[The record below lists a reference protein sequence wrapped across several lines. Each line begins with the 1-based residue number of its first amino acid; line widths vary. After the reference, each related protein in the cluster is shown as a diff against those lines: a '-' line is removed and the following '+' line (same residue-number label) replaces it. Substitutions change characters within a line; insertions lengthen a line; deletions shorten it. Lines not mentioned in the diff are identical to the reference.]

1 MLLANKKWSHRC
13 SIGSLTTSC
22 LCVELP
28 YLWQKG
34 WTEAGD
40 FCGFGYSRGRSAS
53 LLLRRPYLVTPPDG
67 MRGLGLGRRGVVCML

>member
-1 MLLANKKWSHRC
+1 M
-13 SIGSLTTSC
+13 TTSC

-67 MRGLGLGRRGVVCML
+67 MRGLGLGRRGVCACYDRYAAEKPTVDG